1 MNLDIKLHKKDLPD
15 EIKFS
20 DKIAIDCE
28 FTGLNIERDRLCI
41 LQISSGK
48 HDAHIIQLDK
58 DNYHAPNLK
67 SILSDKKLNK
77 LFHFARADLLFI
89 KKYLEV
95 DVENIN
101 CTKIM
106 SKIARSYSDKHGL
119 KDLIK
124 EFIGVDISKQLQTSD
139 FGGELS
145 DKQLKYCAQD
155 VIYLHQIYDSLKK
168 ILEREKRNVLY
179 EKTIK
184 FIQTEE
190 FSINF
195 EIFSSLNELISSNS
209 K

>member
-1 MNLDIKLHKKDLPD
+1 MNLDIKLHKQDLPD

-28 FTGLNIERDRLCI
+28 FTGLNIERDRLCL
-41 LQISSGK
+41 LQISSGQN
-48 HDAHIIQLDK
+48 DAHIIQLNK
-58 DNYHAPNLK
+58 DNYDAPNLK
-67 SILSDKKLNK
+67 KILGDENIIK

-95 DVENIN
+95 DVKNVH
-101 CTKIM
+101 CTKVM

-124 EFIGVDISKQLQTSD
+124 EFIGIDISKQLQTSD

-155 VIYLHQIYDSLKK
+155 VVYLHKIYASLKK
-168 ILEREKRNVLY
+168 ILEREKRIDLY
-179 EKTIK
+179 NETIM
-184 FIQTEE
+184 FINTRVKLD
-190 FSINF
+190 FASFKDDIW
-195 EIFSSLNELISSNS
+195 SH
-209 K
+209 